1 MTKTHTSIAFI
12 GTGSMARAII
22 KGLVQTKT
30 VDPKHIRASDRRED
44 QRNKASQRYGIHT
57 FRENIEAIQGTDY
70 IFLAVKPQGIAKV
83 LQELKPHLTE
93 KQCIISVAAGIQIN
107 LMESVLGNKTKIIRS
122 MPNICSRIGEGA
134 TAISAG
140 TYATNIDL
148 EAAKTLF
155 DAIGMTVIVPEDQM
169 DCVTGLSGSGP
180 AFIFMIIEA
189 LSDAGV
195 KMGLS
200 RKNAHDLSCQTV
212 RGAAKLVQESKEHPG
227 RLKDMVCSPG
237 GTAISAVHTLEAG
250 GLRTTLIN
258 AVETAAK
265 RAASISE
272 MNNSITQLN

>member
-1 MTKTHTSIAFI
+1 MSSSNSTIAFI
-12 GTGSMARAII
+12 GSGSMARAII

-30 VDPKHIRASDRRED
+30 IDPQRIRASDRRED
-44 QRNKASQRYGIHT
+44 QRKKATERYGIHT
-57 FRENIEAIQGTDY
+57 FEQNVEAIKGADY
-70 IFLAVKPQGIAKV
+70 IFLAVKPQGIATV
-83 LQELKPHLTE
+83 LKQLKPHLKSE
-93 KQCIISVAAGIQIN
+93 QCIISVAAGIRIS
-107 LMESVLGNKTKIIRS
+107 LMESVIGASAKIIRS

-140 TYATNIDL
+140 THATDADL
-148 EAAKTLF
+148 NAAKTLF
-155 DAIGMTVIVPEDQM
+155 DAIGMVVIVPEEQM

-200 RKNAHDLSCQTV
+200 RKNAHELSCQTV

-265 RAASISE
+265 RAGAIST
-272 MNNSITQLN
+272 MNDRANDHT

>member
-1 MTKTHTSIAFI
+1 MTTAISDKTIAFI

-30 VDPKHIRASDRRED
+30 IAPKHIRASDRRDD
-44 QRNKASQRYGIHT
+44 QRSKASERYGILT
-57 FRENIEAIQGTDY
+57 FEKNTEAISGADY
-70 IFLAVKPQGIAKV
+70 IFLAVKPQGIAAV
-83 LQELKPHLTE
+83 LKELKPHLSND
-93 KQCIISVAAGIQIN
+93 QCIVSVAAGIRID
-107 LMESVLGNKTKIIRS
+107 LMESILGDKTKIVRS

-134 TAISAG
+134 TAISG
-140 TYATNIDL
+140 GHFATDSDL
-148 EAAKTLF
+148 TAVKTLF

-169 DCVTGLSGSGP
+169 DSVTGLSGSGP

-200 RKNAHDLSCQTV
+200 RKNAHELSCQTV
-212 RGAAKLVQESKEHPG
+212 LGAAKLVQESKEHPG

-265 RAASISE
+265 RAACIADINAKQCS
-272 MNNSITQLN
+272 